1 MAAVAAARRLRPT
14 TARGPRYG
22 VVGSVLFHGLI
33 FAAALFTFHRNLETP
48 QDSHIVPVELVTIA
62 DQTNVATQAP
72 EPEKMERPEP
82 VIEPPP
88 EPQLQEVEP
97 APIPPVPKFDIAK
110 EKPKPV
116 EPPKPNFDDLLNKL
130 TAPEKPVKN
139 AKAAPRAIPGVGNS
153 NLMTA
158 DLADSLRSQI
168 YRCWSPP
175 VGAPNANDLV
185 VNFDLTLSPDGRP
198 LTATS
203 DDLTSGNGFT
213 KAAAEAAR
221 RAIYQ
226 CAPYRLPPERY
237 GQWREISPLR
247 FDPRQMMER

>member
-1 MAAVAAARRLRPT
+1 MAAARRMRPT

-130 TAPEKPVKN
+130 TAPEKPVRN
-139 AKAAPRAIPGVGNS
+139 AKQAPRAIPGMGNS

-158 DLADSLRSQI
+158 DLMTALQSMI
-168 YRCWSPP
+168 YRCYSPP
-175 VGAPNANDLV
+175 TGVPNPNDLV
-185 VNFDLTLSPDGRP
+185 VTYSMTLNRDGMVARAQLLTQG
-198 LTATS
+198 
-203 DDLTSGNGFT
+203 GNSYTRAG
-213 KAAAEAAR
+213 AEAAN
-221 RAIYQ
+221 RAIYACQ
-226 CAPYRLPPERY
+226 PYRLPPERY
-237 GQWREISPLR
+237 DEWREITRMTFHP
-247 FDPRQMMER
+247 PEQ